1 MLGSVETS
9 ASIIWVS
16 WWLAPNVYFRE
27 RTLGETRGEIRRRGG
42 RREELQQTSH
52 LSFSFPP
59 GAEDLSVLDY

>member
-16 WWLAPNVYFRE
+16 WWLAPDVYFRE

-42 RREELQQTSH
+42 RREEGGTTAD
-52 LSFSFPP
+52 FSPQLLLPP
-59 GAEDLSVLDY
+59 GS